1 MDQEQ
6 ELDAEVQ
13 TQVIVLADL
22 SFEIR
27 RILEQQTLDQIPLL
41 ESQIELQHREFE
53 VDDYFNPPSPSLLVR
68 PVDDDDD
75 EEVEFEELNEVQW
88 NAITTPRPQTSTE
101 LPAAPIRNRV
111 NRDVNSL
118 NVSRR
123 LF

>member
-1 MDQEQ
+1 MDAF
-6 ELDAEVQ
+6 LYLF
-13 TQVIVLADL
+13 IIFL
-22 SFEIR
+22 SPFAQSIDCES
-27 RILEQQTLDQIPLL
+27 QTLDQIPLL
-41 ESQIELQHREFE
+41 ESQIELQHHEFE